1 MSEDKPKSGK
11 APQWKPGQSGN
22 PAGRPK
28 GVPDKRGKF
37 RRAIQEKS
45 DELLKVVLDAALAGD
60 MTALRLCMDRIA
72 PPLKP
77 EAAPIELGL
86 PDDAS
91 PQEMA
96 EKALAAIA
104 KGEIDVASGKLMIE
118 AVASVSALTELP
130 AILARLEALEGK

>member
-22 PAGRPK
+22 PAGRPP
-28 GVPDKRGKF
+28 GRPDKRGKF
-37 RRAIQEKS
+37 RRAIQERS
-45 DELLKVVLDAALAGD
+45 DDLLKVVLDAALAGD

-77 EAAPIELGL
+77 TAEPIELGL